1 MRFFILSLVIGAAL
15 HGATGPEQQLAAAA
29 RQRASLESM
38 TGSLRLQQASV
49 RRQLN
54 LAPARAEAF
63 FVVSESGVGRNG
75 TELSADCAPMSA
87 FSARGLVEGAAK
99 RAGIDAGLLQAVAE
113 QESAWHP
120 CAVSVKGAQGLMQ
133 LMPGTAAELGV
144 HDPFDAEQSLD
155 AGAALLKKLLTRYS
169 GDLNRVL
176 GAYNAGPARVD
187 AAQGVPEIPETM
199 QYVDKI
205 LNKLAVKN
213 LTGLEQ

>member
-1 MRFFILSLVIGAAL
+1 
-15 HGATGPEQQLAAAA
+15 
-29 RQRASLESM
+29 
-38 TGSLRLQQASV
+38 
-49 RRQLN
+49 
-54 LAPARAEAF
+54 
-63 FVVSESGVGRNG
+63 
-75 TELSADCAPMSA
+75 MSA

-113 QESAWHP
+113 QESAWRP

-133 LMPGTAAELGV
+133 LMPGTAADLGV
-144 HDPFDAEQSLD
+144 RDPFDAEQSLD
-155 AGAALLKKLLTRYS
+155 GGAALLKKLLTRYS

-205 LNKLAVKN
+205 LNKLALKAPQPNVRPVVF
-213 LTGLEQ
+213 